1 MFGWLRRIKKP
12 EKDITVSLQR
22 VQAMCDTQRP
32 LLRKEDLDRINE
44 THQALQDDISATKDQ
59 AKQIATQL
67 SSELER
73 AKIRVS
79 IISDSLMDP
88 LISLDANGI
97 IVSTNQT
104 AERILGFTS
113 TDLVGKSVNFLI
125 SNSSS
130 DYASIFREEASRYI
144 EYVDTLRPS
153 TLVEY
158 RDLYR
163 NYVLSKVSNFL
174 NVKHSV
180 HCTKRSGGT
189 MPAELYA
196 NILNVDCESPDNIIF
211 LAIFRDT
218 SEQKAAQS
226 EVESLTQFQLSLL
239 TALPNP
245 VYYKDSNLKIIGSNR
260 AFDVFINQKSE
271 SFIGKTNAEL
281 FPQDLAISLDSIDA
295 DLKDSSSPDMQLH
308 KLEFQSAMMPESRSV
323 MLYCTALRSKS
334 GEFKGVL
341 ATIVD
346 LTEID
351 SMHRFKDILL
361 SSIPAPVYY
370 LDRDLKYA
378 GCNERYCK
386 LLGMKAEE
394 IVGRS
399 REEVLDFEGKNFG
412 ILSEFYRQK
421 DFEMLTAG
429 QTTQSYE
436 AQVYNRTTKKVL
448 DLVVYRSL
456 LTSVGGRFDGILAV
470 ATDVSDIRAVQRFHQ
485 RIFDSSP
492 LPVYYKDR
500 NLNYVMCND
509 LYAEWYDLPKSMFI
523 GRNRKD
529 LVQHIKASAAGSED
543 KLALIEKI
551 EESMKVVINDHETD
565 DINLSACL
573 TSSISVLEHKVWNF
587 KLHEM
592 RDVIFY
598 KHALI
603 GESGFEGIIC
613 SMIDVTELRKF
624 EQTRSDLL
632 EALPFAVCS
641 CNEDGNI
648 VECNKLYASMVGLE
662 RKDLL
667 GRNIADE
674 SIKKFHR
681 FTGKPVYVSD
691 NGRETYVEAL
701 GTEVSH
707 NTLVLRTVVEDPGV
721 KISTVFIY
729 FQKGDLYESL
739 AV

>member
-1 MFGWLRRIKKP
+1 
-12 EKDITVSLQR
+12 
-22 VQAMCDTQRP
+22 
-32 LLRKEDLDRINE
+32 
-44 THQALQDDISATKDQ
+44 
-59 AKQIATQL
+59 
-67 SSELER
+67 
-73 AKIRVS
+73 
-79 IISDSLMDP
+79 
-88 LISLDANGI
+88 
-97 IVSTNQT
+97 
-104 AERILGFTS
+104 
-113 TDLVGKSVNFLI
+113 
-125 SNSSS
+125 
-130 DYASIFREEASRYI
+130 
-144 EYVDTLRPS
+144 
-153 TLVEY
+153 
-158 RDLYR
+158 
-163 NYVLSKVSNFL
+163 
-174 NVKHSV
+174 
-180 HCTKRSGGT
+180 
-189 MPAELYA
+189 
-196 NILNVDCESPDNIIF
+196 
-211 LAIFRDT
+211 
-218 SEQKAAQS
+218 
-226 EVESLTQFQLSLL
+226 
-239 TALPNP
+239 
-245 VYYKDSNLKIIGSNR
+245 
-260 AFDVFINQKSE
+260 
-271 SFIGKTNAEL
+271 
-281 FPQDLAISLDSIDA
+281 
-295 DLKDSSSPDMQLH
+295 
-308 KLEFQSAMMPESRSV
+308 
-323 MLYCTALRSKS
+323 
-334 GEFKGVL
+334 
-341 ATIVD
+341 
-346 LTEID
+346 
-351 SMHRFKDILL
+351 
-361 SSIPAPVYY
+361 
-370 LDRDLKYA
+370 
-378 GCNERYCK
+378 
-386 LLGMKAEE
+386 MKAEE

-529 LVQHIKASAAGSED
+529 LVQHIKSSAAGSED

-551 EESMKVVINDHETD
+551 EESMKVVIHDHETD

-681 FTGKPVYVSD
+681 FTSKPVYVSD